1 MSLKFST
8 GIRNHLA
15 VTGSLRAALT
25 TLVMKIY
32 AGPEPATADDALGG
46 ATLLCTITV
55 DDDGS
60 TPLGWE
66 NAANDGTILKD
77 SSEAWEGEYIANGTP
92 TFFRLET
99 LADSGDSSTSAL
111 RVQGN
116 VRLAGGDLNLSSLTA
131 ISGSPQVIDHGAI
144 AIPAQ

>member
-8 GIRNHLA
+8 GLRNYLA
-15 VTGSLRAALT
+15 VTDSLRAALS

-32 AGPEPATADDALGG
+32 DGTEPATADAGLGG

-66 NAANDGTILKD
+66 TTANDGTLLKD
-77 SSEAWEGEYIANGTP
+77 SSQSWEGEYVEDGTP
-92 TFFRLET
+92 RFFRLET
-99 LADSGDSSTSAL
+99 LADAGGSSTSAI

-116 VRLAGGDLNLSSLTA
+116 IRLAGGDLNLSSLTA
-131 ISGSPQVIDHGAI
+131 TNGTPQVIDHGAI